1 MSGKVLLQWRHSYCA
16 ELSRKRYMDAQSTR
30 AMHIAIANIFFQQEN
45 EENDASTSENASG
58 ESDKHSG
65 ELKIQLFY
73 LHYECRRV

>member
-1 MSGKVLLQWRHSYCA
+1 
-16 ELSRKRYMDAQSTR
+16 MDAQSTR

-73 LHYECRRV
+73 LH